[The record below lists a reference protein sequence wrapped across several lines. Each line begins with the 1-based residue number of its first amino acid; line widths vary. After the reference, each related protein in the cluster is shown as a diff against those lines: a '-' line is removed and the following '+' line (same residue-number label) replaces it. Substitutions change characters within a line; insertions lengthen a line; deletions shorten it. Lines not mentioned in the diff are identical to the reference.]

1 MQQVEQNAPVTAR
14 PHLTSRIGWISA
26 AVVLAV
32 FVIIAFVML
41 HHTAGA
47 RLVSNDRIA
56 TVVIGVILA
65 GLCIMPT
72 RPRLRADAEGVHIRG
87 FLGGYRDVPW
97 DLIVRIDFPRKVRFP
112 RVVFPAEETLPIYAI
127 QRWDK
132 AEAVEAMRGLR
143 ELFER
148 YGNR

>member
-1 MQQVEQNAPVTAR
+1 MEAR
-14 PHLTSRIGWISA
+14 PHLTARIGWISA
-26 AVVLAV
+26 AVVLGV

-47 RLVSNDRIA
+47 RLVSNDRLA
-56 TVVIGVILA
+56 TIVIGVILA

-72 RPRLRADAEGVHIRG
+72 RPRLRADADGVHIRG

-112 RVVFPAEETLPIYAI
+112 RIVFAAEETLPIYAI

-132 AEAVEAMRGLR
+132 QYAVAAMRELR
-143 ELFER
+143 VLFEHHLHA
-148 YGNR
+148 